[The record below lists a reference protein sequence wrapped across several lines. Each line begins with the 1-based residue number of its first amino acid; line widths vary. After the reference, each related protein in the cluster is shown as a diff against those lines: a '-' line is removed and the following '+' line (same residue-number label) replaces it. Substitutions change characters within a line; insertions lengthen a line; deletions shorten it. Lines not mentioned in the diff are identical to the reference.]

1 MKEELSKPV
10 TLVLYNPA
18 APAKISVDA
27 SAYGLGAVLLQK
39 SESTW
44 KPVTFASHSMTET
57 ERRYA
62 QIEKE
67 ALATTWA
74 CEKFSDFVLGKHIM
88 IETDHKPLVP
98 LLGAKELDRLPP
110 RILRFRLRMDRF
122 SYDIIH
128 VPGKNLYTADAL
140 SRAPMSCQ
148 NSIDSSL
155 SDSQDLTELYV
166 NDTISHLPAS
176 NHQLEIYKKSSVR
189 RCSVQTDCAILSH
202 RMAPQERPQPSIGK
216 ILGSSRQAD
225 LGNRLLMYGQ
235 RLVVPESLQAE
246 TLTKLHEGHQGIVRR
261 WLRAKVSVW
270 WPDLSRQLTQF
281 IERC

>member
-110 RILRFRLRMDRF
+110 SILRFRLRMDRF

-189 RCSVQTDCAILSH
+189 RCGIILIMNQFNHPYCACHSRVH
-202 RMAPQERPQPSIGK
+202 QPPACQAHIKWKLLLLEISTSIC
-216 ILGSSRQAD
+216 SPRWA
-225 LGNRLLMYGQ
+225 
-235 RLVVPESLQAE
+235 
-246 TLTKLHEGHQGIVRR
+246 LTAVHQ
-261 WLRAKVSVW
+261 
-270 WPDLSRQLTQF
+270 QF
-281 IERC
+281 LC